1 MKKYNLEDFKLGWI
15 IGNFEPSIL
24 RTDQFK
30 VSIKKY
36 KKGDYEKAHIHKL
49 ADEITIITVGKVLMN
64 GEEYKANDIIVIEKG
79 EATDFKVLSDTIT
92 VVVKTPSVPSDKYIA
107 DHLNLS
113 DIG

>member
-1 MKKYNLEDFKLGWI
+1 MKNNHATLCKNRLG
-15 IGNFEPSIL
+15 L
-24 RTDQFK
+24 
-30 VSIKKY
+30 
-36 KKGDYEKAHIHKL
+36 GD
-49 ADEITIITVGKVLMN
+49 

-107 DHLNLS
+107 EHLNLS